1 MLELPKPVDNA
12 ASMATRMSAFVL
24 RAMNGCKVYV
34 LFSAPNLKRLDIH
47 DPTFN
52 EGQLLGKQKLSMIA
66 LRLKFFAGVM
76 CNECLPLVFSGGKK
90 IGTKALVNTQ

>member
-1 MLELPKPVDNA
+1 MA
-12 ASMATRMSAFVL
+12 ALVL
-24 RAMNGCKVYV
+24 RAMNGRKVYV
-34 LFSAPNLKRLDIH
+34 LFSAPDLMRLHIH
-47 DPTFN
+47 DLTFT

-76 CNECLPLVFSGGKK
+76 CNECHPLHQRGGKN